1 MAPTARPNLGRRLCL
16 AVAGA
21 AVLTAL
27 TVATAGASPPTPMG
41 DAAPMGI
48 QAPAMT
54 RPGASPSQDP
64 TPSREASANTPAPGF
79 LLDNGRYTSVAIPPR
94 LAATA
99 PWGITPT
106 GINDRRQ
113 IVGEYV
119 DDRLIS
125 RGFLIDQDGR
135 YTRIDVPGALATN
148 AAKINNRGQIVGVY
162 SDTSPDLGDR
172 PDSDPTAP
180 TYKLRG
186 FLLDKHGRFTRLDFP
201 GSRSSQ
207 AFGINDR
214 GQVVGEY
221 KDSAGKFHGYVWER
235 GRFTTIDVP
244 GATATSAFGINN
256 RGQIL
261 FSYGDD
267 RSPLRGAV
275 LSKGVFTRFDVPG
288 VPGILPFGLNDRG
301 QIVGVSG
308 DPADPSTARG
318 FLLAKGAK
326 GPFTTISRPGAPVTV
341 PTGINNRGQIVGLAE
356 IPDATQGP
364 QPTDT
369 LPMSGMA

>member
-1 MAPTARPNLGRRLCL
+1 MVISSWNGASKKPRSTLNFVSATNSTTLCRSFAAPGVPVPF
-16 AVAGA
+16 VAGA

-148 AAKINNRGQIVGVY
+148 AAKINNRGQIVG
-162 SDTSPDLGDR
+162 
-172 PDSDPTAP
+172 
-180 TYKLRG
+180 
-186 FLLDKHGRFTRLDFP
+186 
-201 GSRSSQ
+201 
-207 AFGINDR
+207 
-214 GQVVGEY
+214 
-221 KDSAGKFHGYVWER
+221 
-235 GRFTTIDVP
+235 
-244 GATATSAFGINN
+244 
-256 RGQIL
+256 
-261 FSYGDD
+261 
-267 RSPLRGAV
+267 
-275 LSKGVFTRFDVPG
+275 
-288 VPGILPFGLNDRG
+288 
-301 QIVGVSG
+301 
-308 DPADPSTARG
+308 
-318 FLLAKGAK
+318 
-326 GPFTTISRPGAPVTV
+326 
-341 PTGINNRGQIVGLAE
+341 LAE

-369 LPMSGMA
+369 LPMSGVA

>member
-1 MAPTARPNLGRRLCL
+1 
-16 AVAGA
+16 
-21 AVLTAL
+21 
-27 TVATAGASPPTPMG
+27 
-41 DAAPMGI
+41 
-48 QAPAMT
+48 MT
-54 RPGASPSQDP
+54 GLGASPSQDP

-135 YTRIDVPGALATN
+135 YTRIDVPGSLATN
-148 AAKINNRGQIVGVY
+148 ATKINNRGQIVGVY
-162 SDTSPDLGDR
+162 SDTSRDLGDR
-172 PDSDPTAP
+172 PNSDPTAP
-180 TYKLRG
+180 NYKLRG
-186 FLLDKHGRFTRLDFP
+186 FLLDKHGRFT
-201 GSRSSQ
+201 
-207 AFGINDR
+207 
-214 GQVVGEY
+214 
-221 KDSAGKFHGYVWER
+221 
-235 GRFTTIDVP
+235 TIDVP
-244 GATATSAFGINN
+244 GATATTAFGIND

-261 FSYGDD
+261 FRYGDD
-267 RSPLRGAV
+267 RSPVRGAV
-275 LSKGVFTRFDVPG
+275 LSKGLFTRFDA
-288 VPGILPFGLNDRG
+288 PGIPLTFSFGLNDRG

-326 GPFTTISRPGAPVTV
+326 GPVTTISRPGAPVTV

-364 QPTDT
+364 QPTGT
-369 LPMSGMA
+369 APMGRMA

>member
-41 DAAPMGI
+41 DAVPMGI

-148 AAKINNRGQIVGVY
+148 AAKINNRGQIVG
-162 SDTSPDLGDR
+162 
-172 PDSDPTAP
+172 
-180 TYKLRG
+180 
-186 FLLDKHGRFTRLDFP
+186 
-201 GSRSSQ
+201 
-207 AFGINDR
+207 
-214 GQVVGEY
+214 
-221 KDSAGKFHGYVWER
+221 
-235 GRFTTIDVP
+235 
-244 GATATSAFGINN
+244 
-256 RGQIL
+256 
-261 FSYGDD
+261 
-267 RSPLRGAV
+267 
-275 LSKGVFTRFDVPG
+275 
-288 VPGILPFGLNDRG
+288 
-301 QIVGVSG
+301 
-308 DPADPSTARG
+308 
-318 FLLAKGAK
+318 
-326 GPFTTISRPGAPVTV
+326 
-341 PTGINNRGQIVGLAE
+341 LAE

-369 LPMSGMA
+369 LPMSGVA